1 MEEPGALSG
10 LCLASRALFP
20 ELASELEERTG
31 ISIEMIS
38 HGLLKFAATEEEE
51 ARLKKRMAWQKST
64 GQSAEWLTPDE
75 VRRLEPEVADGM
87 RGALYLPRDIQV
99 SAPRLTLALARAA
112 ALTGGRIV
120 EECRV
125 LDFGIGKGRVTE
137 VITTAGRV
145 EGDVFILATGVWS
158 GWMAQR
164 FGLAL
169 PIVPIK
175 GETLALR
182 PARPL
187 FVHTLFSE
195 DVYLVPK
202 ANGEVI
208 VGATEKAHETDCRV
222 SAAAVH
228 RLLGSA
234 IQLVPALA
242 EAEMSRCRAG
252 IRPAS
257 ADGLPFIGRVPGT
270 DNLIV
275 ATGHGRNGILLSPI
289 TGRMVARLL
298 RGEKEES
305 WAPFLLNR
313 LANNE
318 KGESV

>member
-1 MEEPGALSG
+1 
-10 LCLASRALFP
+10 
-20 ELASELEERTG
+20 
-31 ISIEMIS
+31 
-38 HGLLKFAATEEEE
+38 
-51 ARLKKRMAWQKST
+51 
-64 GQSAEWLTPDE
+64 
-75 VRRLEPEVADGM
+75 
-87 RGALYLPRDIQV
+87 
-99 SAPRLTLALARAA
+99 
-112 ALTGGRIV
+112 
-120 EECRV
+120 
-125 LDFGIGKGRVTE
+125 
-137 VITTAGRV
+137 
-145 EGDVFILATGVWS
+145 
-158 GWMAQR
+158 
-164 FGLAL
+164 
-169 PIVPIK
+169 
-175 GETLALR
+175 
-182 PARPL
+182 L